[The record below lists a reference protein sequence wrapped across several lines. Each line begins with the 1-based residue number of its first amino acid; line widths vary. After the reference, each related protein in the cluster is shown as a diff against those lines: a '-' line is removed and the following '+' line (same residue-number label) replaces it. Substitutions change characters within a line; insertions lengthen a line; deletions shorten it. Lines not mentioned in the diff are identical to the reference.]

1 MTERRFEFTPT
12 PAVQSARRRG
22 QYIPCPACHSQQ
34 QRYLF
39 HRTGVRFVR
48 CRACGLVYADPIDPG
63 ARKYFDIESL
73 GQHDRAIDRRHA
85 VADFR
90 DLLTTVVDDYTRRLG
105 RAPSKVLVVGRW
117 MREFTTVLPGVE
129 VTLAVDLCGDEGKL
143 ANQPLTESIGAA
155 LGDFDIVL
163 LHELLEATSNPI
175 TVLDGLAAAMAPDAT
190 LTVAFANMKAL
201 ANRVLRRSWKRF
213 FDRKVSYYDADNLEV
228 LLASAGFR
236 RLGQESVRTR
246 YSLGYVGARL
256 DLHPALRWVLR
267 VTGSSLASVS
277 VAAGDEVASFVPFA
291 PGAVELLSIIVPV
304 YNEELYL
311 RQVLDALLAKELPI
325 DKEVIIVE
333 SASTDSSREIVKS
346 FERKPGVR
354 VLYQERARGKGNAVR
369 EALEH
374 ARGTIVL
381 IQDADFEYDL
391 DDYDAL
397 LEPIVQRRS
406 SFVLGSRSLGI
417 DNWKV
422 RQYATSPVKSFLM
435 NFAQLVF
442 ARTFNALYQQKV
454 TDINTMFKV
463 FRRDCLDGVHLL
475 GNGFNLDIE
484 LVCKIVRNGYDPLEV
499 PVNYVARSFDEGK
512 KINFLLDAYPSYY
525 QLFRCRFGP
534 I

>member
-1 MTERRFEFTPT
+1 M
-12 PAVQSARRRG
+12 
-22 QYIPCPACHSQQ
+22 
-34 QRYLF
+34 F

-90 DLLTTVVDDYTRRLG
+90 DLLTTVVDDYTRRMG

-117 MREFTTVLPGVE
+117 MRDFTTVLPGVE

-201 ANRVLRRSWKRF
+201 ANRVLRRSWRRF

-256 DLHPALRWVLR
+256 DLHPAFRWVLR

-311 RQVLDALLAKELPI
+311 RQVLDALLEKELPI

-333 SASTDSSREIVKS
+333 SASTDSSREIVRS
-346 FERKPGVR
+346 FERQPGVR
-354 VLYQERARGKGNAVR
+354 VLYQERRTRKGQRGSGGARTRAGNDRPHPGRRLRVRPRRLRRAVGADRAAAFELRARFPEPRHRQLEGSAVR
-369 EALEH
+369 DLAGEVLPHELRA
-374 ARGTIVL
+374 ARVRPHL
-381 IQDADFEYDL
+381 
-391 DDYDAL
+391 
-397 LEPIVQRRS
+397 QR
-406 SFVLGSRSLGI
+406 
-417 DNWKV
+417 
-422 RQYATSPVKSFLM
+422 A
-435 NFAQLVF
+435 
-442 ARTFNALYQQKV
+442 
-454 TDINTMFKV
+454 
-463 FRRDCLDGVHLL
+463 
-475 GNGFNLDIE
+475 
-484 LVCKIVRNGYDPLEV
+484 V
-499 PVNYVARSFDEGK
+499 PAEGH
-512 KINFLLDAYPSYY
+512 
-525 QLFRCRFGP
+525 
-534 I
+534 